1 MSSDAVL
8 ESLLRE
14 LMFTST
20 ALEFNRNIPTERR
33 ELMEL
38 RIEELKEEINQ
49 KDI

>member
-1 MSSDAVL
+1 MSDDAVL
-8 ESLLRE
+8 DSLRKE
-14 LMFTST
+14 LTFTST

-38 RIEELKEEINQ
+38 RIEELKEEISR